1 MNWLSL
7 RRPLLLG
14 ALMCVAAGLTI
25 AATPTAM
32 MADQGPRVDLERMI
46 PESFGDWQVDRS
58 IVPLLVSP
66 DVQAKL
72 DKIYNQTLARTYV
85 NSKGQRVMLSVAYGG
100 DQSDSMRAHRP
111 EVCYAAQGFN
121 ITRALLGKLQT
132 GQGVLPVKRLVAV
145 HGRRNEP
152 ITYWMVVGDRIAVS
166 SLAQKLAQLRYGLT
180 GTVPDGML
188 VRVSTI
194 DADESHAF
202 RIQDT
207 FVESLLK
214 SVNPAARTRIA
225 GRVGELS

>member
-1 MNWLSL
+1 
-7 RRPLLLG
+7 
-14 ALMCVAAGLTI
+14 
-25 AATPTAM
+25 
-32 MADQGPRVDLERMI
+32 MI

-58 IVPLLVSP
+58 IVPLLISP

-121 ITRALLGKLQT
+121 ITQALLGELHI
-132 GQGVLPVKRLVAV
+132 GQGVLPVRRLVAV

-152 ITYWMVVGDRIAVS
+152 ITYWMVVGDQIAVS
-166 SLAQKLAQLRYGLT
+166 GLAQKLAQLRYGLT

-194 DADESHAF
+194 DSDESRAF
-202 RIQDT
+202 GIQDA

-214 SVNPAARTRIA
+214 SVGPAARIRVA
-225 GRVGELS
+225 GRVGE